1 MIRNY
6 SPPPQ
11 NLRVFTM
18 IERLASLYHQC
29 FTQVAG
35 WFHGTDLLTQYVV
48 IIVSGIIIFLLSMIM
63 VLSKM
68 SK

>member
-1 MIRNY
+1 MID
-6 SPPPQ
+6 
-11 NLRVFTM
+11 
-18 IERLASLYHQC
+18 RLISSYHQC
-29 FTQVAG
+29 YSQVAA

-48 IIVSGIIIFLLSMIM
+48 IIVSGIIIFLLSMIK

>member
-1 MIRNY
+1 
-6 SPPPQ
+6 
-11 NLRVFTM
+11 M

-29 FTQVAG
+29 FAQVAT